1 MDRVTGELMKTRSGK
16 STRRRSDDHG
26 TAGEEVFRI
35 EKAKARKLRK
45 SQWWSQKIQEGV
57 CHYCGGKFKAEEIT
71 MDHIVPIS
79 RGGKSGKGNIVAAC
93 KTCNSKKK
101 YYTPAEIILRDDM
114 GNDVTF

>member
-1 MDRVTGELMKTRSGK
+1 MKTRSGK
-16 STRRRSDDHG
+16 STRRHLDNG
-26 TAGEEVFRI
+26 PTVGEEIFRI

-45 SQWWSQKIQEGV
+45 SQWWSQKVQEGV
-57 CHYCGGKFKAEEIT
+57 CHYCGGKFKSEEMT

-79 RGGKSGKGNIVAAC
+79 RGGKSAKNNIVAAC

-114 GNDVTF
+114 GKDVRF

>member
-1 MDRVTGELMKTRSGK
+1 MKTRSGK
-16 STRRRSDDHG
+16 STRRGMESQG
-26 TAGEEVFRI
+26 TVGEEKFRI

-45 SQWWSQKIQEGV
+45 SQWWLQKVQEGV
-57 CHYCGGKFKAEEIT
+57 CHYCGGKFNPDEIT

-114 GNDVTF
+114 KNDVNF

>member
-1 MDRVTGELMKTRSGK
+1 MKTRSGK
-16 STRRRSDDHG
+16 STRRGMESQG
-26 TAGEEVFRI
+26 SVGEEKFRI

-45 SQWWSQKIQEGV
+45 SQWWLQKVQEGV
-57 CHYCGGKFKAEEIT
+57 CHYCGGKFAPEEIT

-114 GNDVTF
+114 EKDVNF

>member
-1 MDRVTGELMKTRSGK
+1 MESQ
-16 STRRRSDDHG
+16 G
-26 TAGEEVFRI
+26 TVGEEKFRI

-45 SQWWSQKIQEGV
+45 SQWWLQKVQEGI
-57 CHYCGGKFKAEEIT
+57 CHYCGGKFSSDEIT

-114 GNDVTF
+114 KNDVSF